1 MSDALNHHYVP
12 QVYLKGFDAG
22 QGLIVYDTTVR
33 TLADLKRQVRSPR
46 IETRV
51 KHLAAELDY
60 YTRETK
66 DGPDYSFEQMLGR
79 FENLY
84 RPLMKAVRSGEPLS
98 DEQLGY
104 LALLAA
110 LQSARVN
117 RMSLVEPMEQVRNHA
132 AALYRQHRPELTDEQ
147 IVEETDRMV
156 REQLM
161 KTDVPSPRNI
171 ALGAVPQMMT
181 FMFDMF
187 RYMFKSI
194 VYSDAHDFVT
204 SDAPVVFVDPAQYP
218 EPRRKF
224 FRLSPSMEVTFPLS
238 RRACLVMAW
247 HPMQPQVRA
256 EEAMV
261 ATINSRTANYSRKY
275 VFATNTGAQIDRERN
290 GRDFYTSV
298 MWIGMPLTATITR
311 EGPTTEEEDA
321 SYQRSLAKLG
331 IPLEMAQEEMK
342 ILQPRFEEAT
352 RRYMELQA
360 RLDRDAPAVA
370 D

>member
-1 MSDALNHHYVP
+1 MSDPLNHHFVP

-22 QGLIVYDTTVR
+22 QGLVVYDTTVR
-33 TLADLKRQVRSPR
+33 TFADLKRQVRNPR
-46 IETRV
+46 IETKV
-51 KHLAAELDY
+51 KHLAAEIDY

-84 RPLMKAVRSGEPLS
+84 RPLMKAVRSGPPLS

-117 RMSLVEPMEQVRNHA
+117 RMSLVEPMEQIREHA
-132 AALYRQHRPELTDEQ
+132 AALYRQHRPELTEEQ

-161 KTDVPSPRNI
+161 NTDVPSPRNI
-171 ALGAVPQMMT
+171 ALDAVPQMIT
-181 FMFDMF
+181 FTFDMF
-187 RYMFKSI
+187 RYMFKSV

-218 EPRRKF
+218 EPRWKF
-224 FRLSPSMEVTFPLS
+224 FRLSPYMEVTFPLS

-247 HPMQPQVRA
+247 HPLQPQFRA
-256 EEAMV
+256 DEAMV
-261 ATINSRTANYSRKY
+261 ATINARTANYSRKN
-275 VFATNTGAQIDRERN
+275 VFATNTGVQADRERN
-290 GRDFYTSV
+290 GRDFTN
-298 MWIGMPLTATITR
+298 MAIWIGMPLSATLVR
-311 EGPTTEEEDA
+311 EGPITEEEDA
-321 SYQRSLAKLG
+321 RYQRSLAKLNV
-331 IPLEMAQEEMK
+331 PLEMAQEEMK
-342 ILQPRFEEAT
+342 TLAPRFEKAAKFFMKLQEKMDREEA
-352 RRYMELQA
+352 A
-360 RLDRDAPAVA
+360 G
-370 D
+370 